1 MRAWSTRVIE
11 EAHLFNPAFSAT
23 LLAEAI
29 DDYCDK
35 AKHPL
40 PFAVAFLIL
49 PIVLHEGTRKALP
62 KSTLTALLP
71 WVQDHRE
78 TLVGFPERVRQLQ
91 EITRE
96 AVLFGL
102 QHEILELE
110 SGALRVG
117 SLRKTVTSNRTP
129 LYTDEVKECVER
141 SGLRH
146 SLGTLMNENGEN
158 VKTIQETLRHA
169 NFKVTMDV
177 YTQGITAIRR
187 SAHSRVVRQIMGTAE
202 GEGNEE

>member
-1 MRAWSTRVIE
+1 MRAWSKRVIE

-141 SGLRH
+141 SGF
-146 SLGTLMNENGEN
+146 LGRWFAASGT
-158 VKTIQETLRHA
+158 TA
-169 NFKVTMDV
+169 NIF
-177 YTQGITAIRR
+177 
-187 SAHSRVVRQIMGTAE
+187 SAWGVAP
-202 GEGNEE
+202 